1 MSKKQ
6 ELRLKTIDVSD
17 LIARKTQTA
26 FAPKSAAS
34 SDLAFK
40 NTIRH
45 KTETAPILANTLKM
59 AKKQE
64 KMRHKVQQLV
74 D

>member
-17 LIARKTQTA
+17 LIAKKTQAA
-26 FAPKSAAS
+26 FAPKSNPNPDS
-34 SDLAFK
+34 PYR

-45 KTETAPILANTLKM
+45 KTENAPILVNVLKK

-64 KMRHKVQQLV
+64 IMRQKVQQLV